1 MDILRHIERDLNSHY
16 HDNII
21 YQLNE
26 NETDTYEQI
35 KKLIKED
42 YGYLDIVVSFE
53 DYEKLN
59 ALFKQLSNKNKHL
72 KHTINSDYIN
82 YCILKGADIETIG
95 SDVSVS
101 RIGKNLFGGDI
112 FKYMNC
118 DSLLFDFDVSEQI
131 KKKAQTTKNKKCRIH
146 FLLDN
151 VLNVDLQKCI
161 NDFIAYRCDIAM
173 MCYTTKDLLTTYTTN
188 NNIIENVHDYIRIE
202 SDEKNKVLKRKWE
215 ENII

>member
-1 MDILRHIERDLNSHY
+1 MDILKKIKGDLNNHY

-26 NETDTYEQI
+26 NEIDKYNEI
-35 KKLIKED
+35 KTLLDKD
-42 YGYLDIVVSFE
+42 YGYLDIVLDFS
-53 DYEKLN
+53 DYDKLD
-59 ALFKQLSNKNKHL
+59 ALFKQLSNKNILL

-82 YCILKGADIETIG
+82 YCILKKAGIENI
-95 SDVSVS
+95 DFVSIS
-101 RIGKNLFGGDI
+101 EIGKNLFRGDI

-118 DSLLFDFDVSEQI
+118 DSLLFDFNVSEQI

-151 VLNVDLQKCI
+151 VTNVDLQKCI

-173 MCYTTKDLLTTYTTN
+173 MCYTTKDLLTHYTTN
-188 NNIIENVHDYIRIE
+188 NNIIERIHDYIEIE
-202 SDEKNKVLKRKWE
+202 SNEKEKVLRKKWE
-215 ENII
+215 EK